1 MTRND
6 RRRRIDTV
14 FVSLLPIDALAAAL
28 PRSEAVHEESPARG
42 PARPAIS
49 TSLPPRPS
57 RFAAPV
63 ASNTTGLA
71 VPGATSSFKAAAAR
85 LRALEELAGNVER
98 DMGEAYQAVAGHFE
112 AQIADARAEVESL
125 KA

>member
-1 MTRND
+1 MT
-6 RRRRIDTV
+6 
-14 FVSLLPIDALAAAL
+14 LLPVDALAATHPRAESANDEL
-28 PRSEAVHEESPARG
+28 PVRTAPRLAVA
-42 PARPAIS
+42 AN
-49 TSLPPRPS
+49 LPPRQP

-63 ASNTTGLA
+63 TSNTAGLA
-71 VPGATSSFKAAAAR
+71 VPSAASTFKLAAAR

-98 DMGEAYQAVAGHFE
+98 DMGDAYQAVAGHFE

>member
-1 MTRND
+1 M
-6 RRRRIDTV
+6 
-14 FVSLLPIDALAAAL
+14 SLLPVDALAATL
-28 PRSEAVHEESPARG
+28 PRSEAVNDELPT
-42 PARPAIS
+42 RPAPRPAVA
-49 TSLPPRPS
+49 TSLPPRQS

-63 ASNTTGLA
+63 ASNTAGLA
-71 VPGATSSFKAAAAR
+71 APGASSSFKLAAAR

-98 DMGEAYQAVAGHFE
+98 DMGDAYQAVAGHFE

>member
-1 MTRND
+1 VT
-6 RRRRIDTV
+6 
-14 FVSLLPIDALAAAL
+14 LLPVDALAATS
-28 PRSEAVHEESPARG
+28 PRTESPSDEL
-42 PARPAIS
+42 PARTAPRLAIA
-49 TSLPPRPS
+49 TSLPPRQP

-63 ASNTTGLA
+63 SNNTAGLA
-71 VPGATSSFKAAAAR
+71 VPSVASTFKLAAAR